1 MHLPLKQEH
10 GGQRF
15 GPKNHRLYRIATSPE
30 DLPNDVVEWIRAT
43 TEDARYM
50 FARIPWTE
58 GATELFQ
65 ALRPYMRRLKSRA
78 QGSMPTAKLLQAIFF
93 NTLSRLASFDKEV
106 LRYPLHAHCGARG
119 QRELTQALLF
129 LSPASRSRLSRI
141 AVDAFSDPDERS
153 YWMAQMSGAY
163 AVTKTAFAFHGLGAQ
178 VWGSTTH
185 EDVGGKID
193 LIATS
198 PRWRAGICLT
208 ISSQLETHGR
218 LLDDRSVTPDVR
230 DFWNGVQRFGAMYLD
245 RPWLAVVLNIKR
257 RGAQDHD
264 LRQRTLQSVIEQVV
278 RGVERPLPEDERLA
292 TPA

>member
-93 NTLSRLASFDKEV
+93 NTLSRLPQAEAGS
-106 LRYPLHAHCGARG
+106 PGSPWMPSAT
-119 QRELTQALLF
+119 LT
-129 LSPASRSRLSRI
+129 SGRTGWPRCPA
-141 AVDAFSDPDERS
+141 P
-153 YWMAQMSGAY
+153 
-163 AVTKTAFAFHGLGAQ
+163 
-178 VWGSTTH
+178 
-185 EDVGGKID
+185 
-193 LIATS
+193 
-198 PRWRAGICLT
+198 
-208 ISSQLETHGR
+208 
-218 LLDDRSVTPDVR
+218 TP
-230 DFWNGVQRFGAMYLD
+230 
-245 RPWLAVVLNIKR
+245 
-257 RGAQDHD
+257 
-264 LRQRTLQSVIEQVV
+264 
-278 RGVERPLPEDERLA
+278 
-292 TPA
+292 